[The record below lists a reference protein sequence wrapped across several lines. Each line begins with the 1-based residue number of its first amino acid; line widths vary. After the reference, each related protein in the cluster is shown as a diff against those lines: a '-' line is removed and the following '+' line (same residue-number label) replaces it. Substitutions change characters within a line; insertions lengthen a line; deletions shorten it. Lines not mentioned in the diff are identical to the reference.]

1 MSQSQSSRRR
11 RRLKLPESRIVRLG
25 LGVALIIGGLL
36 GFLPVVGFWML
47 PLGLAVL
54 SVDIPWVRR
63 QRRKIAIWW
72 GRRRQSSRNQ
82 EPDL

>member
-63 QRRKIAIWW
+63 QRRKVAIWW

>member
-1 MSQSQSSRRR
+1 M
-11 RRLKLPESRIVRLG
+11 KLPESRIVRLG

-82 EPDL
+82 ESDL

>member
-25 LGVALIIGGLL
+25 LGVALIVGGLL

-72 GRRRQSSRNQ
+72 GRRHQSSRD
-82 EPDL
+82 ETTDT

>member
-82 EPDL
+82 ESDL